1 MFFCLFYVIKNKME
15 IFVLI
20 EHVLE
25 TSGKANIFMIW
36 KMSMAIYSALLAV
49 VSTVNL
55 FKCFNHYPPFYCR
68 LYLSYS
74 ASAISK
80 NGNDHVRFQNGENI
94 YGITRYINLSSFL
107 KISFLLFLMSI
118 HDIIHFIAEKKT
130 SDYIECSTQ
139 YSIIYKIV
147 RFCFVCVR
155 CLKWFFL

>member
-1 MFFCLFYVIKNKME
+1 MGLTLIDFLDLFE

-20 EHVLE
+20 EHVLQ
-25 TSGKANIFMIW
+25 TSGKANMFM

-68 LYLSYS
+68 LYQSYS

-107 KISFLLFLMSI
+107 IISFLLFLMSI
-118 HDIIHFIAEKKT
+118 HNIIHFIAGKIKPQTTQNEVH
-130 SDYIECSTQ
+130 ST
-139 YSIIYKIV
+139 
-147 RFCFVCVR
+147 
-155 CLKWFFL
+155 L